1 MVTEPALLA
10 DAPAAATASTP
21 PVRDSFRETIESIA
35 VAFILAFVFRT
46 FVAEPFVIPTGS
58 MAPTLMGRHKDVICP
73 KCQFAYTANAA
84 QEVHRDTGERLP
96 YAEVLACTCPV
107 CRYTVSLARDPAE
120 VSHAASYNGDRIL
133 ASKFPG
139 QSLDP
144 KRWEVMV
151 FHYPENARDNYIKR
165 LVGLPGELVRI
176 HAGDIWTRSLAE
188 PQSDFSIARK
198 PPEKIR
204 AMMQIVHDSDHAAP
218 ELTAAGWPSRWEPA
232 VDSANIWQSLD
243 DQGRAFELPAADQLA
258 WLRYRHLVPSYEDWQ
273 KLANGQ
279 KPHPPKPQLISDF
292 YAYNTCQD
300 QHETGSPTSD
310 MLGLHWVGDLI
321 LDADVTIETASSPG
335 GELLLELI
343 EAGRQFRCA
352 IDLADGTAQ
361 LSISDQPK
369 FAPRA
374 ATPLR
379 ADSTHHVSFAN
390 VDNQLLLWI
399 DGSLIE
405 FNSTT
410 QYDLPAALR
419 PQPAD
424 LSPVGIAARNAQ
436 VRVEHLQIHRDLY
449 YIAVQ
454 NSARMADYRL
464 PNSGFPSS
472 VGPQQL
478 AALMSDPQ
486 QWDAFETTQPRDY
499 PLEQDQFLFLGDN
512 SPQSSDSRLWPRAHY
527 VRRELLIGQAVYV
540 YWPHAWEL
548 PWSVPV
554 SAGDMRFPFYPNFD
568 RMRWIR

>member
-10 DAPAAATASTP
+10 PAPSVAPSSAL

-84 QEVHRDTGERLP
+84 QEVHRDSGERIP
-96 YAEVLACTCPV
+96 YADVLACTCPV
-107 CRYTVSLARDPAE
+107 CRYTVSLAREPAE

-144 KRWEVMV
+144 SRWEVMV

-176 HAGDIWTRSLAE
+176 HAGDIWTRPLAE
-188 PQSDFSIARK
+188 PQSSFTIARK

-204 AMMQIVHDSDHAAP
+204 AMMQIVHNGDHPAP
-218 ELTAAGWPSRWEPA
+218 ELTEAGWPARWQAGADTAAQWEA
-232 VDSANIWQSLD
+232 VDPL
-243 DQGRAFELPAADQLA
+243 GRSFQLGASDETA
-258 WLRYRHLVPSYEDWQ
+258 WLRYRHLIPSYDAWQ
-273 KLANGQ
+273 KLSAGQ
-279 KPHPPKPQLISDF
+279 KPSPPHPQLVTDF

-300 QHETGSPTSD
+300 QHESGSPTSD

-321 LDADVTIETASSPG
+321 LDADVTIQSASGPSS
-335 GELLLELI
+335 ELILELV
-343 EAGRQFRCA
+343 EAGRQFRCT
-352 IDLADGTAQ
+352 IDLADGSAQ

-369 FAPRA
+369 YAPRA
-374 ATPLR
+374 ETPLR
-379 ADSTHHVSFAN
+379 AGGTFHLSFAN
-390 VDNQLLLWI
+390 VDNQLLLWVDDELMSF
-399 DGSLIE
+399 DGPTE
-405 FNSTT
+405 FEV
-410 QYDLPAALR
+410 PAAQR
-419 PQPAD
+419 PQAAD
-424 LSPVGIAARNAQ
+424 LSPIGIAARNAAI
-436 VRVEHLQIHRDLY
+436 RVDHLQIHRDLY

-464 PNSGFPSS
+464 PNTGFPAGI
-472 VGPQQL
+472 GPQQL
-478 AALMSDPQ
+478 ANLMSDPK
-486 QWDAFETTQPRDY
+486 QWDAFTTTQPRDY

-554 SAGDMRFPFYPNFD
+554 AAGELRFPFYPNVD